1 MIRRPILGVADLMRQ
16 LDSLVVD
23 NAFVGL
29 GRSTQGLSQLLKT
42 MASGNT
48 QHYGLI
54 MAAGILALMILAIFV
69 R

>member
-1 MIRRPILGVADLMRQ
+1 MRRIDG
-16 LDSLVVD
+16 LVVD

-29 GRSTQGLSQLLKT
+29 GRSAQSLSQLLKT
-42 MASGNT
+42 VASGNT

-54 MAAGILALMILAIFV
+54 MAAGVLALMILAILV